1 MMNAEEKEQ
10 LRFSLLRFLDANP
23 TRFGLTVPL
32 LLQMA
37 RNEGR
42 PGLAREQVEAEL
54 QYLEDKHLVAEVLK
68 GISPENRA
76 WRISAEGRDCVAA
89 RM

>member
-1 MMNAEEKEQ
+1 MTSEQREQ
-10 LRFSLLRFLDANP
+10 LRLSLLRFLDANP
-23 TRFGLTVPL
+23 TRFGLGVPL

-42 PGLAREQVEAEL
+42 PKLEAEQVQVEL
-54 QYLEDKHLVAEVLK
+54 GYLEDKALVAEVLK

-76 WRISAEGRDCVAA
+76 WRITSEGMDFVATH
-89 RM
+89 